1 MSLNNTKPSSSLF
14 VSFLIVFQPLPALLC
29 HQLGITE
36 KESAYGVP
44 THLHCFELTLAD
56 IERPKRRQ
64 ILIQA
69 PLPEYFTKTL
79 ERLQLILPEDHALSK
94 VPELEE
100 GRKHKG
106 SQGKRNTQTEH
117 AAHQQGIEYENS
129 TGTSDVENKFKTDK
143 DLNVSPS

>member
-1 MSLNNTKPSSSLF
+1 MSLLRRGVIKQHKPPSSLF

-79 ERLQLILPEDHALSK
+79 ERLQLVLPEDHTLSK

-100 GRKHKG
+100 GRKQG
-106 SQGKRNTQTEH
+106 SQGKRNTQIEH
-117 AAHQQGIEYENS
+117 AFHQQGKEYEF
-129 TGTSDVENKFKTDK
+129 GTSKVDK